1 MQRQFLNLTT
11 LTKANF
17 RKVIL
22 GNYFELTAVA
32 FRNISRLLKT
42 TNCPN
47 KNQLTA
53 PIKPYICV
61 EKSRLTT
68 PKNAEL
74 SRQHKATKPS

>member
-22 GNYFELTAVA
+22 GNYFELITVA
-32 FRNISRLLKT
+32 FRNVSGIILN
-42 TNCPN
+42 TNYPN
-47 KNQLTA
+47 KNQFTA

-74 SRQHKATKPS
+74 SRQHRPTKPS

>member
-1 MQRQFLNLTT
+1 MNLTT

-22 GNYFELTAVA
+22 GNYFELITVA
-32 FRNISRLLKT
+32 FRNVSGIILN
-42 TNCPN
+42 TNYPN
-47 KNQLTA
+47 KNQFTA

-74 SRQHKATKPS
+74 SRQHRPTKPS